1 MRCYFFAKKS
11 KKGVDIGGD
20 VRYNGESLSKSPF
33 CDLYKSDESE
43 ELFEVALGGRKYL
56 STTL

>member
-43 ELFEVALGGRKYL
+43 ELFEVALGG
-56 STTL
+56 